1 MLYLLFY
8 SIFFFFSVFS
18 FSLTLDLSI
27 ILLYSNLS
35 LVLTPC
41 FFMNLV
47 TNVTKKKKKLSS
59 DCRTLKVVS
68 SGHVAIIKQKN
79 LLCLLV
85 NVTRTWNLSSLQ
97 QWTPFNYNIG
107 SDHNKNKLKESTS
120 QVVHIQIECVAS
132 YEWTNL
138 TFVPDHL
145 HNPRLISR
153 LDLCLPHEV
162 KFLIKRMFWPILLM
176 DFFSK
181 WDFISAT

>member
-1 MLYLLFY
+1 MLQ
-8 SIFFFFSVFS
+8 
-18 FSLTLDLSI
+18 
-27 ILLYSNLS
+27 
-35 LVLTPC
+35 
-41 FFMNLV
+41 
-47 TNVTKKKKKLSS
+47 KKKKKLSS